1 VFCWNVRGLN
11 SDNRQREV
19 RSKIE
24 ESKCDVICLQET
36 KCESFDWSL
45 IRKFC
50 PKRFDNFAFSPSVG
64 ASGGIIVIWNS
75 SVFTGVLVQSVK
87 YGVQVEFT
95 SVHNNESWNLICVY
109 GPCQGEERDNFV
121 S

>member
-24 ESKCDVICLQET
+24 ESECDVICLQET
-36 KCESFDWSL
+36 KCESFDWTL
-45 IRKFC
+45 IRNFF
-50 PKRFDNFAFSPSVG
+50 PKRFDNFAFSPSMG

-75 SVFTGVLVQSVK
+75 SVFTGIW
-87 YGVQVEFT
+87 Y
-95 SVHNNESWNLICVY
+95 NLSSMGCKLNSLLCII
-109 GPCQGEERDNFV
+109 V
-121 S
+121 SLGI